1 MAEAVYILCAL
12 TSGLCAVLLLRHY
25 RGAKVPLVLWT
36 GICFVAL
43 TVANILLFIDFEVV
57 PTTDL
62 SILRLAISLFGTVVL
77 LYELIRSNT

>member
-25 RGAKVPLVLWT
+25 RRSKVPLVLWT
-36 GICFVAL
+36 GICFVAF
-43 TVANILLFIDFEVV
+43 TVSNALLFVDFELL
-57 PTTDL
+57 PSHDL
-62 SILRLAISLFGTVVL
+62 LIIRLGASLFGAVVL